1 VTAKAYPTSVNIQRF
16 RIWKGKKYMRR
27 VLFLTALF
35 GVFAALGL
43 ADSYSGN
50 LIDASCLDKPNPT
63 VATCQPSSSTVT
75 FALVDNAQKVYKLD
89 DKGNAKAVE
98 ALKSRANRSTDPNA
112 ASKSDVIT
120 AKITG
125 TTNGSV
131 VTVETI
137 ELQ

>member
-1 VTAKAYPTSVNIQRF
+1 
-16 RIWKGKKYMRR
+16 MRR

-50 LIDASCLDKPNPT
+50 LIDAACLDKPNPT

-75 FALVDNAQKVYKLD
+75 FALVDSAQKVYKLD
-89 DKGNAKAVE
+89 DKAVE
-98 ALKSRANRSTDPNA
+98 ALKSRANRSAEPNGGSKPA
-112 ASKSDVIT
+112 DASAGSKSDVIT

-125 TTNGSV
+125 TANGGI